1 MKPADLASMG
11 DELSITTAIVKKSE
25 RDKFITGGLVPWTAL
40 GEQDYIFT
48 FVYRKRTGEKL
59 HEGGRQLIS
68 KIASPCVPLTGGKQN
83 APGLRLCAGPGDSD
97 PLHLGAIS

>member
-59 HEGGRQLIS
+59 HEGGR
-68 KIASPCVPLTGGKQN
+68 
-83 APGLRLCAGPGDSD
+83 
-97 PLHLGAIS
+97 